1 MKNTKN
7 SGVEAQE
14 EGVEAEKTTQGFFFP
29 SLNRTIQA
37 ESIEE
42 ATKIAEKELAAESS
56 EEKTEEESVPT
67 E

>member
-7 SGVEAQE
+7 SGVEAQA
-14 EGVEAEKTTQGFFFP
+14 EGVEAEKTTKAFFFP

>member
-7 SGVEAQE
+7 SGAEVQAEAT
-14 EGVEAEKTTQGFFFP
+14 EAKTTTQGFFFP
-29 SLNRTIQA
+29 GLNRTIQA

-56 EEKTEEESVPT
+56 EVKTEEEAVPT